1 MALLFKKKEILVTKT
16 TLRSALLA
24 VGLVGGSAFAQQ
36 SDTLPTYQVGTQT
49 DGSVVTSVNQVIT
62 PAGTQIPLPRTRVN
76 AVAVRPD
83 NRTAAALTMD
93 SGVPIRIMNLATGT
107 EIQEFTPQ
115 GSGTGGA
122 IAGLA
127 YSPDGKTLYASQD
140 NGYVIVANI
149 ASDGTISSNS
159 VIAIPK
165 NPAFNYNG
173 YTVPNP
179 AGLALSADGTKL
191 YVALNR
197 YNALGVVDLTQQKY
211 VGQIAVG
218 NAPNSVVVVGDRA
231 YVSNEGGR
239 PATSGDFTV
248 NSSGTNIVADRE
260 TGAAATGTLSV
271 VDLNNGRTIQDISV
285 GLHPTSMTVDGPY
298 LFVANTNSDSVSVID
313 TRTNW
318 VVQTLPIRPFDGATF
333 GSSPNGL
340 VMTPQKKLY
349 VTLGTNNAVA
359 VYDWQAAKAAAA
371 AGEHAFGNGDRGQ
384 FGLEGLIPTGW
395 FPGSIAYNP
404 ATNQLLVG
412 NVKGTGSLG
421 AQRQILD
428 HVGHSAYADS
438 GTASVIPVP
447 SNDTLESYT
456 KQVFKNNGWHSD
468 DGSDRPNQNAR
479 PHAIPNVIG
488 EPSLIKHVILVVKE
502 NRTYDQVFGDIGRGS
517 SDPSLTDFGTNVTPN
532 HHALA
537 AQFPLLDNFY
547 VGGRQSADGHQ
558 WIVQGIA
565 PDYIEKGGADFVRSY
580 PYNGGDSMV
589 YGPKGFL
596 WNAALK
602 KHLSVRVYGE
612 YADQETVPS
621 GYNSGSWQD
630 WYNDSLILEGKKQ
643 GSLHVPIGAFS
654 QWTQIPSLNAVLDHE
669 FPGFNTG
676 IPDQYRMDVFLMEF
690 KKFVQQNNLP
700 QLIIMTLPQDHTGG
714 TAANSPTPQAD
725 VADNDLAVGRLVD
738 AVSHSPYWKDSAIFI
753 EEDDAQNG
761 VDHVDGHRS
770 PVLVASPYAK
780 RKGFIDHTYY
790 TQINVDRTIE
800 HILGIT
806 PMTQF
811 DQTATPMSA
820 IFTDYPDFTP
830 YTALQN
836 QIPLNQMNPGATA
849 QLSVERAWAQASAEM
864 FAGRQAKPDSE
875 NPNMLNHAIWY
886 SATGFK
892 RPYPGESKVL
902 MPVAVVQQ
910 ASTVDDDD

>member
-1 MALLFKKKEILVTKT
+1 VGKKTI
-16 TLRSALLA
+16 SATLLA
-24 VGLVGGSAFAQQ
+24 LGLVGGQTFGQQ
-36 SDTLPTYQVGTQT
+36 PDNLPSYQVGTQP
-49 DGSVVTSVNQVIT
+49 DGSVVTSVNQIVT
-62 PAGTQIPLPRTRVN
+62 PAGMQIPLPRTRVN
-76 AVAVRPD
+76 AIAIRPD

-93 SGVPIRIMNLATGT
+93 SGVPIRIMNLATGA
-107 EIQEFTPQ
+107 EIQEYTPQ
-115 GSGTGGA
+115 GGGTSGA

-127 YSPDGKTLYASQD
+127 YSADGRTLYASQD
-140 NGYVIVANI
+140 SGNIII
-149 ASDGTISSNS
+149 ASIAADGTISSNT
-159 VIAIPK
+159 VIPIPK
-165 NPAFNYNG
+165 NPTFNSNG
-173 YTVPNP
+173 YTAPNP
-179 AGLALSADGTKL
+179 AGLALSADGTRL

-197 YNALGVVDLTQQKY
+197 YNALGVIDLTQQKY
-211 VGQIAVG
+211 VGQIPVG

-239 PATSGDFTV
+239 TATSGDFTV
-248 NSSGTNIVADRE
+248 NSSGTNIVADRQ
-260 TGAAATGTLSV
+260 TGAAATGTVSV
-271 VDLNNGRTIQDISV
+271 VDLSNGRTIQDISV
-285 GLHPTSMTVDGPY
+285 GLHPTSMTFDGSY

-313 TRTNW
+313 SRTNW
-318 VVQTLPIRPFDGATF
+318 VVQTLPIRPFDGASF

-359 VYDWQAAKAAAA
+359 VYDWQAAQAAV
-371 AGEHAFGNGDRGQ
+371 GEHAFGNGDRGQ

-395 FPGSIAYNP
+395 FPGSITYNS

-421 AQRQILD
+421 AERQILD
-428 HVGHSAYADS
+428 HTGHSAYADS

-447 SNDTLESYT
+447 SSGALAGYT
-456 KQVFKNNGWHSD
+456 KQVFRNNGWRVD
-468 DGSDRPNQNAR
+468 DGSERPSPYAR
-479 PHAIPNVIG
+479 PRAIPAAIG

-502 NRTYDQVFGDIGRGS
+502 NRTYDQLFGDMGRGS
-517 SDPSLTDFGTNVTPN
+517 SDPSLVDFGTSVTPN

-537 AQFPLLDNFY
+537 SQFPLLDNFY

-580 PYNGGDSMV
+580 PYNGGDAMV

-602 KHLSVRVYGE
+602 RNLSVRVYGE
-612 YADQETVPS
+612 YADQETVSS
-621 GYNSGSWQD
+621 GHNFGTWTD

-643 GSLHVPIGAFS
+643 GALHVPIGAFGQS
-654 QWTQIPSLNAVLDHE
+654 TQIPSLNAILDHE

-700 QLIIMTLPQDHTGG
+700 QLIIMTLPQDHTAG
-714 TAANSPTPQAD
+714 TAANMPTPSAE
-725 VADNDLAVGRLVD
+725 VADNDLAVGRLID
-738 AVSHSPYWKDSAIFI
+738 AVSHSQFWKDSAIFV

-770 PVLVASPYAK
+770 PVLVVSPYAK
-780 RKGFIDHTYY
+780 RNGYIDHTYY

-800 HILGIT
+800 QILGIA

-811 DQTATPMSA
+811 DQTAAPMSTV
-820 IFTDYPDFTP
+820 FTDYPDFTP
-830 YTALQN
+830 FVALQN
-836 QIPLNQMNPGATA
+836 QIPLNQMNPGSMA
-849 QLSVERAWAQASAEM
+849 QLSVERAWAEASAKM
-864 FAGRQAKPDSE
+864 FSGKSTKPDAE

-892 RPYPGESKVL
+892 RPYPGESRVM
-902 MPVAVVQQ
+902 MPQFVAQQ
-910 ASTVDDDD
+910 VSKTEDDDD